1 MHRSQAGFRQSGTYT
16 GSVRTVHQ
24 KALMDLRPLGFT
36 LCASFK
42 AADRLASPSR
52 PVMAATLTSAAPD
65 SLIALQIPKLDD
77 TLGAILLGTC
87 FGLM

>member
-1 MHRSQAGFRQSGTYT
+1 
-16 GSVRTVHQ
+16 
-24 KALMDLRPLGFT
+24 MDLLPLGFT
-36 LCASFK
+36 LGAAYK
-42 AADRLASPSR
+42 AADRLRSPSR
-52 PVMAATLTSAAPD
+52 LAMAATLTSAAPE